1 MNKPVSIYLI
11 TFLLLFAF
19 SACYERPTADRS
31 SRTENAEGNDRSD
44 KNSRSQGSDRAG
56 SVEDV
61 SALGEDAADN
71 TTLDTDG
78 TAVVD
83 TAKKVPFHTKLNLY
97 IENSGSMN
105 GYVNGNTTFK
115 NALGDLLVYLKY
127 EFGEQNIHLH
137 FINDTIHP
145 IEFDRDIT
153 QFAASLTPETMRV
166 GNTASSD
173 LNLIFNTILQN
184 TGPGTVSILFS
195 DLIYSIQGSNTE
207 QLLNYQKSQTKDAFL
222 SRARSGD
229 KLQTAI
235 VQLSSTFNGTYWD
248 KNNVKTPLRNA
259 GRPWYMTITGEAERV
274 ADFNRKIDVQ
284 RVAGFENQFTL
295 TTDDFSEDNYYSV
308 LTNTYNEGRFKPIR
322 SMSSTNFVRGIEDV
336 EVGRGGP
343 FRFALAVDLSRIP
356 VSEPYKTSRA
366 NYEVLEGNYRID
378 SIFAIVKK
386 DIQPSDWVRI
396 ESAGATHLVLVEAE
410 GQSFSDLTIAMK
422 KQIPDWVYR
431 TDTEDDRD
439 VEASMS
445 KTFGFKYLVEGVS
458 EAYETLADKKDHY
471 FELEVPVRKASASN
485 TGKIIVVLLIL
496 ATVAGLLYT
505 YLKRKR

>member
-1 MNKPVSIYLI
+1 MFMNI
-11 TFLLLFAF
+11 TSRFRILFASLLLLTFT
-19 SACYERPTADRS
+19 SCYERPSAGRS
-31 SRTENAEGNDRSD
+31 SGVNSSENASGDSRSSETDLRSD
-44 KNSRSQGSDRAG
+44 TNDLAQKT
-56 SVEDV
+56 
-61 SALGEDAADN
+61 L
-71 TTLDTDG
+71 LDTDG
-78 TAVVD
+78 TAVAD

-127 EFGEQNIHLH
+127 EFGEHNIHLH

-145 IEFDRDIT
+145 VKFDRDIT
-153 QFAASLTPETMRV
+153 QFAASLSPETMRV

-184 TGPGTVSILFS
+184 TDAGTVSILFS

-222 SRARSGD
+222 SKARQGD
-229 KLQTAI
+229 NLQTAI
-235 VQLSSTFNGTYWD
+235 VQLSSSFNGTYWD
-248 KNNVKTPLRNA
+248 KNNATTPLRNVE
-259 GRPWYMTITGEAERV
+259 RPWYMTVTGEAERV
-274 ADFNRKIDVQ
+274 ADFNRKIDVEKM
-284 RVAGFENQFTL
+284 AGFENKFTL
-295 TTDDFSEDNYYSV
+295 TTDDFSEDNYFSV

-322 SMSSTNFVRGIEDV
+322 SMSAYDFVRGIEDV
-336 EVGRGGP
+336 EVGRGGAP
-343 FRFALAVDLSRIP
+343 FRFAVAVDLSRIP

-366 NYEVLEGNYRID
+366 NFEVLEGNYRID
-378 SIFAIVKK
+378 TIFAIAKK

-396 ESAGATHLVLVEAE
+396 ESAGATHIVLVEAE

-422 KQIPDWVYR
+422 KQIPEWVYR

-439 VEASMS
+439 VEASLT

-458 EAYETLADKKDHY
+458 EAYETLSDKKDYY

-496 ATVAGLLYT
+496 ATIAGLLYT

>member
-11 TFLLLFAF
+11 TLLLFLTF
-19 SACYERPTADRS
+19 SACYERPTSDRS
-31 SRTENAEGNDRSD
+31 SRTENVEESDRSE
-44 KNSRSQGSDRAG
+44 KANRSG
-56 SVEDV
+56 SVEDGP
-61 SALGEDAADN
+61 ALGEDAADN
-71 TTLDTDG
+71 KKLDTDVTG
-78 TAVVD
+78 VAD
-83 TAKKVPFHTKLNLY
+83 TTKKVPSHTKLNLY

-115 NALGDLLVYLKY
+115 NGLGDLLVYLKY
-127 EFGEQNIHLH
+127 EFGEENIRLH

-145 IEFDRDIT
+145 ITFERDIT
-153 QFAASLTPETMRV
+153 QFAASLSPETMRV

-222 SRARSGD
+222 SKARSGD
-229 KLQTAI
+229 KLQTGI

-248 KNNVKTPLRNA
+248 KNNEKTLLRNA
-259 GRPWYMTITGEAERV
+259 ARPWYMTITGEADRV

-284 RVAGFENQFTL
+284 RVAGFKNQFTL

-322 SMSSTNFVRGIEDV
+322 AMSSTNFVRGIEDV
-336 EVGRGGP
+336 DVGRGGL

-356 VSEPYKTSRA
+356 VSDAYKTSRA

-378 SIFAIVKK
+378 SIFTIEKK

-396 ESAGATHLVLVEAE
+396 ESAGATHIVLVEAE

-422 KQIPDWVYR
+422 KQIPDWVFQ

-439 VEASMS
+439 IQSS
-445 KTFGFKYLVEGVS
+445 LTKTFGFKYLVEGVS
-458 EAYETLADKKDHY
+458 EAYETLSDKKDHY

-496 ATVAGLLYT
+496 ATIAGLLYT